1 MNKSNLSPS
10 CVFDQF
16 KQINQIPRPS
26 KHEEKMVA
34 YLKDFAQKHGLEVKV
49 DAVNNVII
57 RKPATKG
64 MENRKVVI
72 LQSHTDM
79 VCDKL
84 VDVEFDF
91 DKDPIQTYVDGDWMK
106 AKGTTL
112 GADDGIGCGK
122 TTLLNILGL
131 LDQPTIGRY
140 LFNGRDVGKFSSS
153 RKARIRNREIGF
165 IFQNFNLVTNMT
177 VLDNVVLPLTYRH
190 GWNYKNLEK
199 ASQLLDAI
207 GLKNREYFKPNQLS
221 GGQMQRVAIAR
232 ALISR
237 PSIILAD
244 EPTGNLDSNNSRVI
258 MDLLTELHKKGN
270 TILMV
275 THNPEL
281 LKFASRVIYM
291 RDGQIERDEELTETK
306 AFKVTKRTI
315 SNRQKKAT
323 NSLKRQKRLTRVRRH
338 K

>member
-1 MNKSNLSPS
+1 MRHEVSNDSHPER
-10 CVFDQF
+10 VF
-16 KQINQIPRPS
+16 
-26 KHEEKMVA
+26 
-34 YLKDFAQKHGLEVKV
+34 FARVSTGDSQTP
-49 DAVNNVII
+49 VISL
-57 RKPATKG
+57 RRATKTFG
-64 MENRKVVI
+64 FDD
-72 LQSHTDM
+72 SATDAI
-79 VCDKL
+79 VSINL
-84 VDVEFDF
+84 EIQRGEFVAIMG
-91 DKDPIQTYVDGDWMK
+91 PS
-106 AKGTTL
+106 
-112 GADDGIGCGK
+112 GCGK

-244 EPTGNLDSNNSRVI
+244 EPTGNLDSNNSRGI

>member
-1 MNKSNLSPS
+1 MRHEVSNDSHPER
-10 CVFDQF
+10 VF
-16 KQINQIPRPS
+16 
-26 KHEEKMVA
+26 
-34 YLKDFAQKHGLEVKV
+34 FARVSTGDSQTP
-49 DAVNNVII
+49 VISL
-57 RKPATKG
+57 RRATKTFG
-64 MENRKVVI
+64 FDD
-72 LQSHTDM
+72 SATDAI
-79 VCDKL
+79 VSINL
-84 VDVEFDF
+84 EIQRGEFVAIMG
-91 DKDPIQTYVDGDWMK
+91 PS
-106 AKGTTL
+106 
-112 GADDGIGCGK
+112 GCGK

-131 LDQPTIGRY
+131 LDQSTIGRY

-232 ALISR
+232 ALISH

>member
-1 MNKSNLSPS
+1 MSNDNHPER
-10 CVFDQF
+10 VF
-16 KQINQIPRPS
+16 
-26 KHEEKMVA
+26 
-34 YLKDFAQKHGLEVKV
+34 FARVSTGDSQTP
-49 DAVNNVII
+49 VISL
-57 RKPATKG
+57 RRATKTFG
-64 MENRKVVI
+64 FDDSV
-72 LQSHTDM
+72 TDAI
-79 VCDKL
+79 VSINL
-84 VDVEFDF
+84 EIQRGEFVAIMG
-91 DKDPIQTYVDGDWMK
+91 PS
-106 AKGTTL
+106 
-112 GADDGIGCGK
+112 GCGK

-232 ALISR
+232 ALISH

-244 EPTGNLDSNNSRVI
+244 EPTGNLDSNNSQVI

-323 NSLKRQKRLTRVRRH
+323 NSLKRQKRLTRVRRR

>member
-1 MNKSNLSPS
+1 MRHEVSNDSHPER
-10 CVFDQF
+10 VF
-16 KQINQIPRPS
+16 
-26 KHEEKMVA
+26 
-34 YLKDFAQKHGLEVKV
+34 FARISTGDSQTP
-49 DAVNNVII
+49 VISL
-57 RKPATKG
+57 RRATKTFG
-64 MENRKVVI
+64 FDD
-72 LQSHTDM
+72 SATDAI
-79 VCDKL
+79 VSINL
-84 VDVEFDF
+84 EIQRGEFVAIMG
-91 DKDPIQTYVDGDWMK
+91 PS
-106 AKGTTL
+106 
-112 GADDGIGCGK
+112 GCGK

-232 ALISR
+232 ALISH

>member
-1 MNKSNLSPS
+1 MRHEVSNDSHPER
-10 CVFDQF
+10 VF
-16 KQINQIPRPS
+16 
-26 KHEEKMVA
+26 
-34 YLKDFAQKHGLEVKV
+34 FARVSTGDSQTP
-49 DAVNNVII
+49 VISL
-57 RKPATKG
+57 RRATKTFG
-64 MENRKVVI
+64 FDD
-72 LQSHTDM
+72 SATDAI
-79 VCDKL
+79 VSINL
-84 VDVEFDF
+84 EIQRGEFVAIMG
-91 DKDPIQTYVDGDWMK
+91 PS
-106 AKGTTL
+106 
-112 GADDGIGCGK
+112 GCGK

-232 ALISR
+232 ALISH

-258 MDLLTELHKKGN
+258 MDLLTELHEKGN

-323 NSLKRQKRLTRVRRH
+323 NSLKRQKRLTRVRRR

>member
-1 MNKSNLSPS
+1 MRHEVSNDNHPER
-10 CVFDQF
+10 VF
-16 KQINQIPRPS
+16 
-26 KHEEKMVA
+26 
-34 YLKDFAQKHGLEVKV
+34 FARVSTGDSQTP
-49 DAVNNVII
+49 VISL
-57 RKPATKG
+57 RRATKTFG
-64 MENRKVVI
+64 FDD
-72 LQSHTDM
+72 SATDAI
-79 VCDKL
+79 VSINL
-84 VDVEFDF
+84 EIQRGEFVAIMG
-91 DKDPIQTYVDGDWMK
+91 PS
-106 AKGTTL
+106 
-112 GADDGIGCGK
+112 GCGK

-232 ALISR
+232 ALISH

-258 MDLLTELHKKGN
+258 MNLLTELHKKGN

>member
-1 MNKSNLSPS
+1 MRHEVSNDSHPER
-10 CVFDQF
+10 VF
-16 KQINQIPRPS
+16 
-26 KHEEKMVA
+26 
-34 YLKDFAQKHGLEVKV
+34 FARVSTGDSQTP
-49 DAVNNVII
+49 VISL
-57 RKPATKG
+57 RRATKTFG
-64 MENRKVVI
+64 FDD
-72 LQSHTDM
+72 SATDAI
-79 VCDKL
+79 VSINL
-84 VDVEFDF
+84 EIQRGEFVAIMG
-91 DKDPIQTYVDGDWMK
+91 PS
-106 AKGTTL
+106 
-112 GADDGIGCGK
+112 GCGK

-177 VLDNVVLPLTYRH
+177 VLDNVVLPLTYQH

-232 ALISR
+232 ALISH

>member
-1 MNKSNLSPS
+1 MRHEVSNDNHPER
-10 CVFDQF
+10 VF
-16 KQINQIPRPS
+16 
-26 KHEEKMVA
+26 
-34 YLKDFAQKHGLEVKV
+34 FARVSTGDSQTP
-49 DAVNNVII
+49 VISL
-57 RKPATKG
+57 RRATKTFG
-64 MENRKVVI
+64 FDD
-72 LQSHTDM
+72 SATDAI
-79 VCDKL
+79 VSINL
-84 VDVEFDF
+84 EIQRGEFVAIMG
-91 DKDPIQTYVDGDWMK
+91 PS
-106 AKGTTL
+106 
-112 GADDGIGCGK
+112 GCGK

-232 ALISR
+232 ALISH

>member
-1 MNKSNLSPS
+1 MRHEVSNDSHPER
-10 CVFDQF
+10 VF
-16 KQINQIPRPS
+16 
-26 KHEEKMVA
+26 
-34 YLKDFAQKHGLEVKV
+34 FARVSASDSQTP
-49 DAVNNVII
+49 VISL
-57 RKPATKG
+57 RRATKTFG
-64 MENRKVVI
+64 FDD
-72 LQSHTDM
+72 SATDAI
-79 VCDKL
+79 VSINL
-84 VDVEFDF
+84 EIQRGEFVAIMG
-91 DKDPIQTYVDGDWMK
+91 PS
-106 AKGTTL
+106 
-112 GADDGIGCGK
+112 GCGK

-177 VLDNVVLPLTYRH
+177 VLDNVVLPLTYRN

-232 ALISR
+232 ALISH

-244 EPTGNLDSNNSRVI
+244 EPTGNLDSNNSQVI

-323 NSLKRQKRLTRVRRH
+323 NSLKRQKRLTRVRRR

>member
-1 MNKSNLSPS
+1 MRHEVSNDNHPER
-10 CVFDQF
+10 VF
-16 KQINQIPRPS
+16 
-26 KHEEKMVA
+26 
-34 YLKDFAQKHGLEVKV
+34 FARVSTGDSQTP
-49 DAVNNVII
+49 VISL
-57 RKPATKG
+57 RRATKTFG
-64 MENRKVVI
+64 FDD
-72 LQSHTDM
+72 SATDAI
-79 VCDKL
+79 VSINL
-84 VDVEFDF
+84 EIQRGEFVAIMG
-91 DKDPIQTYVDGDWMK
+91 PS
-106 AKGTTL
+106 
-112 GADDGIGCGK
+112 GCGK

-244 EPTGNLDSNNSRVI
+244 EPTGNLDSNNSQVI

-323 NSLKRQKRLTRVRRH
+323 NSLKRQKRLTRVRRR

>member
-1 MNKSNLSPS
+1 MRHEVSNDSHPER
-10 CVFDQF
+10 VF
-16 KQINQIPRPS
+16 
-26 KHEEKMVA
+26 
-34 YLKDFAQKHGLEVKV
+34 FARVSTGDSQTP
-49 DAVNNVII
+49 VISL
-57 RKPATKG
+57 RRATKTFG
-64 MENRKVVI
+64 FDD
-72 LQSHTDM
+72 SATDAI
-79 VCDKL
+79 VSINL
-84 VDVEFDF
+84 EIQRGEFVAIMG
-91 DKDPIQTYVDGDWMK
+91 PS
-106 AKGTTL
+106 
-112 GADDGIGCGK
+112 GCGK

-153 RKARIRNREIGF
+153 RKARIR
-165 IFQNFNLVTNMT
+165 TNMT

>member
-1 MNKSNLSPS
+1 MRHEVSNDSHPER
-10 CVFDQF
+10 VF
-16 KQINQIPRPS
+16 
-26 KHEEKMVA
+26 
-34 YLKDFAQKHGLEVKV
+34 FARVSTGDSQTP
-49 DAVNNVII
+49 VISL
-57 RKPATKG
+57 RRATKTFG
-64 MENRKVVI
+64 FDD
-72 LQSHTDM
+72 SATDAI
-79 VCDKL
+79 VSINL
-84 VDVEFDF
+84 EIQRGEFVAIMG
-91 DKDPIQTYVDGDWMK
+91 PS
-106 AKGTTL
+106 
-112 GADDGIGCGK
+112 GCGK

-323 NSLKRQKRLTRVRRH
+323 YSLKRQKRLTRVRRH

>member
-1 MNKSNLSPS
+1 MRHEVGNDNHPER
-10 CVFDQF
+10 VF
-16 KQINQIPRPS
+16 
-26 KHEEKMVA
+26 
-34 YLKDFAQKHGLEVKV
+34 FARVSTGDSQTP
-49 DAVNNVII
+49 VISL
-57 RKPATKG
+57 RRATKTFG
-64 MENRKVVI
+64 FDD
-72 LQSHTDM
+72 SATDAI
-79 VCDKL
+79 VSINL
-84 VDVEFDF
+84 EIQRGEFVAIMG
-91 DKDPIQTYVDGDWMK
+91 PS
-106 AKGTTL
+106 
-112 GADDGIGCGK
+112 GCGK

-232 ALISR
+232 ALISH

-244 EPTGNLDSNNSRVI
+244 EPTGNLDSNNSQVI

>member
-1 MNKSNLSPS
+1 MRHEVSNDSHPER
-10 CVFDQF
+10 VF
-16 KQINQIPRPS
+16 
-26 KHEEKMVA
+26 
-34 YLKDFAQKHGLEVKV
+34 FARVSTGDSQTP
-49 DAVNNVII
+49 VISL
-57 RKPATKG
+57 RRATKTFG
-64 MENRKVVI
+64 FDD
-72 LQSHTDM
+72 SATDAI
-79 VCDKL
+79 VSINL
-84 VDVEFDF
+84 EIQRGEFVAIMG
-91 DKDPIQTYVDGDWMK
+91 PS
-106 AKGTTL
+106 
-112 GADDGIGCGK
+112 GCGK

-232 ALISR
+232 ALISH

-244 EPTGNLDSNNSRVI
+244 EPTGNLDSNNSQVI

>member
-1 MNKSNLSPS
+1 MRHEVSNDNHPER
-10 CVFDQF
+10 VF
-16 KQINQIPRPS
+16 
-26 KHEEKMVA
+26 
-34 YLKDFAQKHGLEVKV
+34 FARVSTGDSQTP
-49 DAVNNVII
+49 VISL
-57 RKPATKG
+57 RRATKTFG
-64 MENRKVVI
+64 FDD
-72 LQSHTDM
+72 SATDAI
-79 VCDKL
+79 VSINL
-84 VDVEFDF
+84 EIQRGEFVAIMG
-91 DKDPIQTYVDGDWMK
+91 PS
-106 AKGTTL
+106 
-112 GADDGIGCGK
+112 GCGK

-232 ALISR
+232 ALISH

-323 NSLKRQKRLTRVRRH
+323 NSLKRQKRLTRVRRR

>member
-1 MNKSNLSPS
+1 MRHEVSNDSHPER
-10 CVFDQF
+10 VF
-16 KQINQIPRPS
+16 
-26 KHEEKMVA
+26 
-34 YLKDFAQKHGLEVKV
+34 FARVSTGDSQTP
-49 DAVNNVII
+49 VISL
-57 RKPATKG
+57 RRATKTFG
-64 MENRKVVI
+64 FDD
-72 LQSHTDM
+72 SATDAI
-79 VCDKL
+79 VSINL
-84 VDVEFDF
+84 EIQRGEFVAIMG
-91 DKDPIQTYVDGDWMK
+91 PS
-106 AKGTTL
+106 
-112 GADDGIGCGK
+112 GCGK

-232 ALISR
+232 ALISH

-323 NSLKRQKRLTRVRRH
+323 NSLKRQKRLTRVRRR

>member
-1 MNKSNLSPS
+1 MRHEVSNDSHPER
-10 CVFDQF
+10 VF
-16 KQINQIPRPS
+16 
-26 KHEEKMVA
+26 
-34 YLKDFAQKHGLEVKV
+34 FARVSTGDSQTP
-49 DAVNNVII
+49 VISL
-57 RKPATKG
+57 RRATKTFG
-64 MENRKVVI
+64 FDD
-72 LQSHTDM
+72 SATDAI
-79 VCDKL
+79 VSINL
-84 VDVEFDF
+84 EIQRGEFVAIMG
-91 DKDPIQTYVDGDWMK
+91 PS
-106 AKGTTL
+106 
-112 GADDGIGCGK
+112 GCGK

-140 LFNGRDVGKFSSS
+140 LFNGRDIGKFSSS

-232 ALISR
+232 ALISH

>member
-1 MNKSNLSPS
+1 VSNDNHPER
-10 CVFDQF
+10 VF
-16 KQINQIPRPS
+16 
-26 KHEEKMVA
+26 
-34 YLKDFAQKHGLEVKV
+34 FARVSTGDSQTP
-49 DAVNNVII
+49 VISL
-57 RKPATKG
+57 RRATKTFG
-64 MENRKVVI
+64 FDD
-72 LQSHTDM
+72 SATDAI
-79 VCDKL
+79 VSINL
-84 VDVEFDF
+84 EIQRGEFVAIMG
-91 DKDPIQTYVDGDWMK
+91 PS
-106 AKGTTL
+106 
-112 GADDGIGCGK
+112 GCGK

-232 ALISR
+232 ALISH

-244 EPTGNLDSNNSRVI
+244 EPTGNLDSNNSQVI

>member
-1 MNKSNLSPS
+1 MRHEVSNDNHPGR
-10 CVFDQF
+10 VF
-16 KQINQIPRPS
+16 
-26 KHEEKMVA
+26 
-34 YLKDFAQKHGLEVKV
+34 FARVSTGDSQTP
-49 DAVNNVII
+49 VISL
-57 RKPATKG
+57 RRATKTFG
-64 MENRKVVI
+64 FDD
-72 LQSHTDM
+72 SATDAI
-79 VCDKL
+79 VSINL
-84 VDVEFDF
+84 EIQRGEFVAIMG
-91 DKDPIQTYVDGDWMK
+91 PS
-106 AKGTTL
+106 
-112 GADDGIGCGK
+112 GCGK

-232 ALISR
+232 ALISH

>member
-1 MNKSNLSPS
+1 MRHEVSNDSHPERVFFARVSTGDSQTPVISLRRATKTFGFDDSATDAIVSSNLEIQRGEFVAIMGPS
-10 CVFDQF
+10 
-16 KQINQIPRPS
+16 
-26 KHEEKMVA
+26 
-34 YLKDFAQKHGLEVKV
+34 
-49 DAVNNVII
+49 
-57 RKPATKG
+57 
-64 MENRKVVI
+64 
-72 LQSHTDM
+72 
-79 VCDKL
+79 
-84 VDVEFDF
+84 
-91 DKDPIQTYVDGDWMK
+91 
-106 AKGTTL
+106 
-112 GADDGIGCGK
+112 GCGK

-258 MDLLTELHKKGN
+258 MDLLTVLHKKGN

>member
-1 MNKSNLSPS
+1 MRHEVSNDNHPERVFFARVSTGDSQTPVISLRRTTKTFGFDDSATDAIVSINLEIQRGEFVAIMGPS
-10 CVFDQF
+10 
-16 KQINQIPRPS
+16 
-26 KHEEKMVA
+26 
-34 YLKDFAQKHGLEVKV
+34 
-49 DAVNNVII
+49 
-57 RKPATKG
+57 
-64 MENRKVVI
+64 
-72 LQSHTDM
+72 
-79 VCDKL
+79 
-84 VDVEFDF
+84 
-91 DKDPIQTYVDGDWMK
+91 
-106 AKGTTL
+106 
-112 GADDGIGCGK
+112 GCGK

-153 RKARIRNREIGF
+153 RKDRIRNREIGF

-244 EPTGNLDSNNSRVI
+244 EPTGNLDSNNSQVI

>member
-1 MNKSNLSPS
+1 MKATPS
-10 CVFDQF
+10 GCFLLVSAGDSQT
-16 KQINQIPRPS
+16 P
-26 KHEEKMVA
+26 
-34 YLKDFAQKHGLEVKV
+34 
-49 DAVNNVII
+49 VISL
-57 RKPATKG
+57 RRATKTFG
-64 MENRKVVI
+64 FDD
-72 LQSHTDM
+72 SATDAI
-79 VCDKL
+79 VSINL
-84 VDVEFDF
+84 EIQRGEFVAIMG
-91 DKDPIQTYVDGDWMK
+91 PS
-106 AKGTTL
+106 
-112 GADDGIGCGK
+112 GCGK

-244 EPTGNLDSNNSRVI
+244 EPTGNLDSNNSQVI

-315 SNRQKKAT
+315 SNQQKKAT
-323 NSLKRQKRLTRVRRH
+323 NSLKRQKRLTRVRRR

>member
-1 MNKSNLSPS
+1 MSNDNHPER
-10 CVFDQF
+10 VF
-16 KQINQIPRPS
+16 
-26 KHEEKMVA
+26 
-34 YLKDFAQKHGLEVKV
+34 FARVSTGDSQTP
-49 DAVNNVII
+49 VISL
-57 RKPATKG
+57 RRATKTFG
-64 MENRKVVI
+64 FDD
-72 LQSHTDM
+72 SATDAI
-79 VCDKL
+79 VSINL
-84 VDVEFDF
+84 EIQRGEFVAIMG
-91 DKDPIQTYVDGDWMK
+91 PS
-106 AKGTTL
+106 
-112 GADDGIGCGK
+112 GCGK

-232 ALISR
+232 ALISH

-244 EPTGNLDSNNSRVI
+244 EPTGNLDSNNSQVI

>member
-1 MNKSNLSPS
+1 MRHEVSNDNHPER
-10 CVFDQF
+10 VF
-16 KQINQIPRPS
+16 
-26 KHEEKMVA
+26 
-34 YLKDFAQKHGLEVKV
+34 FARVSTGDSQTP
-49 DAVNNVII
+49 VISL
-57 RKPATKG
+57 RRATKTFG
-64 MENRKVVI
+64 FDD
-72 LQSHTDM
+72 SATDAI
-79 VCDKL
+79 VSINL
-84 VDVEFDF
+84 EIQRGEFVAIMG
-91 DKDPIQTYVDGDWMK
+91 PS
-106 AKGTTL
+106 
-112 GADDGIGCGK
+112 GCGK

-232 ALISR
+232 ALISH

-244 EPTGNLDSNNSRVI
+244 EPTGNLDSNNSQVI

-323 NSLKRQKRLTRVRRH
+323 NSLKRQKRLTRVRRR

>member
-1 MNKSNLSPS
+1 MRHEVSNDSHPER
-10 CVFDQF
+10 VF
-16 KQINQIPRPS
+16 
-26 KHEEKMVA
+26 
-34 YLKDFAQKHGLEVKV
+34 FARVSTGDSQTP
-49 DAVNNVII
+49 VISL
-57 RKPATKG
+57 RRATKTFG
-64 MENRKVVI
+64 FDD
-72 LQSHTDM
+72 SATDAI
-79 VCDKL
+79 VSINL
-84 VDVEFDF
+84 EIQRGEFVAIMG
-91 DKDPIQTYVDGDWMK
+91 PS
-106 AKGTTL
+106 
-112 GADDGIGCGK
+112 GCGK

-244 EPTGNLDSNNSRVI
+244 EPTGNLDSNNSQVI

-323 NSLKRQKRLTRVRRH
+323 NPLKRQKRLTRVRRR

>member
-1 MNKSNLSPS
+1 MRHEVSNDSHPER
-10 CVFDQF
+10 VF
-16 KQINQIPRPS
+16 
-26 KHEEKMVA
+26 
-34 YLKDFAQKHGLEVKV
+34 FARVSTDDSQTP
-49 DAVNNVII
+49 VISL
-57 RKPATKG
+57 RRATKTFG
-64 MENRKVVI
+64 FDD
-72 LQSHTDM
+72 SATDAIASIN
-79 VCDKL
+79 L
-84 VDVEFDF
+84 EIQRGEFVAIMG
-91 DKDPIQTYVDGDWMK
+91 PS
-106 AKGTTL
+106 
-112 GADDGIGCGK
+112 GCGK

-177 VLDNVVLPLTYRH
+177 VLDNVVLPLTYRN

-232 ALISR
+232 ALISH

>member
-1 MNKSNLSPS
+1 MRHEVSNDSHPER
-10 CVFDQF
+10 VF
-16 KQINQIPRPS
+16 
-26 KHEEKMVA
+26 
-34 YLKDFAQKHGLEVKV
+34 FARVSTGDSQTP
-49 DAVNNVII
+49 VISL
-57 RKPATKG
+57 RRATKTFG
-64 MENRKVVI
+64 FDDSV
-72 LQSHTDM
+72 TDAI
-79 VCDKL
+79 VSINL
-84 VDVEFDF
+84 EIQRGEFVAIMG
-91 DKDPIQTYVDGDWMK
+91 PS
-106 AKGTTL
+106 
-112 GADDGIGCGK
+112 GCGK

>member
-1 MNKSNLSPS
+1 MRHEVSNDSHPER
-10 CVFDQF
+10 VF
-16 KQINQIPRPS
+16 
-26 KHEEKMVA
+26 
-34 YLKDFAQKHGLEVKV
+34 FARVSTGDSQTP
-49 DAVNNVII
+49 VISL
-57 RKPATKG
+57 RRATKTFG
-64 MENRKVVI
+64 FDD
-72 LQSHTDM
+72 SATDAI
-79 VCDKL
+79 VSINL
-84 VDVEFDF
+84 EIQRGEFVAIMG
-91 DKDPIQTYVDGDWMK
+91 PS
-106 AKGTTL
+106 
-112 GADDGIGCGK
+112 GCGK

-244 EPTGNLDSNNSRVI
+244 EPTGNLDSNNSWVI

>member
-1 MNKSNLSPS
+1 MRHEVSNDNHPER
-10 CVFDQF
+10 VF
-16 KQINQIPRPS
+16 
-26 KHEEKMVA
+26 
-34 YLKDFAQKHGLEVKV
+34 FARVSTGDSQTP
-49 DAVNNVII
+49 VISL
-57 RKPATKG
+57 RRATKTFG
-64 MENRKVVI
+64 FDD
-72 LQSHTDM
+72 SATDAI
-79 VCDKL
+79 VSINL
-84 VDVEFDF
+84 EIQRGEFVAIMG
-91 DKDPIQTYVDGDWMK
+91 PS
-106 AKGTTL
+106 
-112 GADDGIGCGK
+112 GCGK

-232 ALISR
+232 ALISH

-315 SNRQKKAT
+315 SNQQKKAT

>member
-1 MNKSNLSPS
+1 MRHEVSNDSHPER
-10 CVFDQF
+10 VF
-16 KQINQIPRPS
+16 
-26 KHEEKMVA
+26 
-34 YLKDFAQKHGLEVKV
+34 FARVSTGDSQTP
-49 DAVNNVII
+49 VISL
-57 RKPATKG
+57 RRATKTFG
-64 MENRKVVI
+64 FDD
-72 LQSHTDM
+72 SATDAI
-79 VCDKL
+79 VSINL
-84 VDVEFDF
+84 EIQRGEFVAIMG
-91 DKDPIQTYVDGDWMK
+91 PS
-106 AKGTTL
+106 
-112 GADDGIGCGK
+112 GCGK

-244 EPTGNLDSNNSRVI
+244 EPTGNLDSNNSQVI

-323 NSLKRQKRLTRVRRH
+323 NSLKRQKRLTRVRRR

>member
-1 MNKSNLSPS
+1 MSNDSHPER
-10 CVFDQF
+10 VF
-16 KQINQIPRPS
+16 
-26 KHEEKMVA
+26 
-34 YLKDFAQKHGLEVKV
+34 FARVSTGDSQTP
-49 DAVNNVII
+49 VISL
-57 RKPATKG
+57 RRATKTFG
-64 MENRKVVI
+64 FDD
-72 LQSHTDM
+72 SATDAI
-79 VCDKL
+79 VNINL
-84 VDVEFDF
+84 EIQRGEFVAIMG
-91 DKDPIQTYVDGDWMK
+91 PS
-106 AKGTTL
+106 
-112 GADDGIGCGK
+112 GCGK

-232 ALISR
+232 ALISH

>member
-1 MNKSNLSPS
+1 MRHEVSNDNHPQR
-10 CVFDQF
+10 VF
-16 KQINQIPRPS
+16 
-26 KHEEKMVA
+26 
-34 YLKDFAQKHGLEVKV
+34 FARVSTGDSQTP
-49 DAVNNVII
+49 VISL
-57 RKPATKG
+57 RRATKTFG
-64 MENRKVVI
+64 FDD
-72 LQSHTDM
+72 SATDAI
-79 VCDKL
+79 VSINL
-84 VDVEFDF
+84 EIQRGEFVAIMG
-91 DKDPIQTYVDGDWMK
+91 PS
-106 AKGTTL
+106 
-112 GADDGIGCGK
+112 GCGK

-232 ALISR
+232 ALISH

>member
-1 MNKSNLSPS
+1 MRHEVSNDNHPER
-10 CVFDQF
+10 VF
-16 KQINQIPRPS
+16 
-26 KHEEKMVA
+26 
-34 YLKDFAQKHGLEVKV
+34 FARVSTGDSQTP
-49 DAVNNVII
+49 VISL
-57 RKPATKG
+57 RRATKTFG
-64 MENRKVVI
+64 FDD
-72 LQSHTDM
+72 SATDAI
-79 VCDKL
+79 VSINL
-84 VDVEFDF
+84 EIQRGEFVAIMG
-91 DKDPIQTYVDGDWMK
+91 PS
-106 AKGTTL
+106 
-112 GADDGIGCGK
+112 GCGK

-232 ALISR
+232 ALISH

-244 EPTGNLDSNNSRVI
+244 EPTGNLDSNNSQVI

>member
-1 MNKSNLSPS
+1 MRHEVSNDSHPER
-10 CVFDQF
+10 VF
-16 KQINQIPRPS
+16 
-26 KHEEKMVA
+26 
-34 YLKDFAQKHGLEVKV
+34 FARVSTGDSQTP
-49 DAVNNVII
+49 VISL
-57 RKPATKG
+57 RRATKTFG
-64 MENRKVVI
+64 FDD
-72 LQSHTDM
+72 SATDAI
-79 VCDKL
+79 VSINL
-84 VDVEFDF
+84 EIQRGEFVAIMG
-91 DKDPIQTYVDGDWMK
+91 PS
-106 AKGTTL
+106 
-112 GADDGIGCGK
+112 GCGK

-281 LKFASRVIYM
+281 LKFGSRVIYM

>member
-1 MNKSNLSPS
+1 MRHEVSNDNHPQR
-10 CVFDQF
+10 VF
-16 KQINQIPRPS
+16 
-26 KHEEKMVA
+26 
-34 YLKDFAQKHGLEVKV
+34 FARVSTGDSQTP
-49 DAVNNVII
+49 VISL
-57 RKPATKG
+57 RRATKTFG
-64 MENRKVVI
+64 FDD
-72 LQSHTDM
+72 SATDAI
-79 VCDKL
+79 VSINL
-84 VDVEFDF
+84 EIQRGEFVAIMG
-91 DKDPIQTYVDGDWMK
+91 PS
-106 AKGTTL
+106 
-112 GADDGIGCGK
+112 GCGK

-232 ALISR
+232 ALISH

-323 NSLKRQKRLTRVRRH
+323 NSLKRQKRLTRVRRR

>member
-1 MNKSNLSPS
+1 MRHEVSNDNHPER
-10 CVFDQF
+10 VF
-16 KQINQIPRPS
+16 
-26 KHEEKMVA
+26 
-34 YLKDFAQKHGLEVKV
+34 FARVSTGDSQTP
-49 DAVNNVII
+49 VISL
-57 RKPATKG
+57 RRATKTFG
-64 MENRKVVI
+64 FDD
-72 LQSHTDM
+72 SATDAI
-79 VCDKL
+79 VSINL
-84 VDVEFDF
+84 EIQRGEFVAIMG
-91 DKDPIQTYVDGDWMK
+91 PS
-106 AKGTTL
+106 
-112 GADDGIGCGK
+112 GCGK

-244 EPTGNLDSNNSRVI
+244 EPTGNLDSNNSQVI

>member
-1 MNKSNLSPS
+1 MRHEVSNDSHPER
-10 CVFDQF
+10 VF
-16 KQINQIPRPS
+16 
-26 KHEEKMVA
+26 
-34 YLKDFAQKHGLEVKV
+34 FARVSTGDSQTP
-49 DAVNNVII
+49 VISL
-57 RKPATKG
+57 RRATKTFG
-64 MENRKVVI
+64 FDD
-72 LQSHTDM
+72 SATDAI
-79 VCDKL
+79 VSINL
-84 VDVEFDF
+84 EIQRGEFVAIMG
-91 DKDPIQTYVDGDWMK
+91 PS
-106 AKGTTL
+106 
-112 GADDGIGCGK
+112 GCGK

-232 ALISR
+232 ALISH

>member
-1 MNKSNLSPS
+1 MRHEVSNDNHPER
-10 CVFDQF
+10 VF
-16 KQINQIPRPS
+16 
-26 KHEEKMVA
+26 
-34 YLKDFAQKHGLEVKV
+34 FARVSASDSQTP
-49 DAVNNVII
+49 VISL
-57 RKPATKG
+57 RRATKTFG
-64 MENRKVVI
+64 FDD
-72 LQSHTDM
+72 SATDAI
-79 VCDKL
+79 VSINL
-84 VDVEFDF
+84 EIQRGEFVAIMG
-91 DKDPIQTYVDGDWMK
+91 PS
-106 AKGTTL
+106 
-112 GADDGIGCGK
+112 GCGK

-207 GLKNREYFKPNQLS
+207 GLKNREYFKPSQLS

-323 NSLKRQKRLTRVRRH
+323 NSLKRQKRLTRVRRR